1 MEAWELKEYLISIT
15 HLYVLLYIF
24 LASGP
29 MIETTMQWKALSAHG
44 DSTLASTIC
53 YCLNFQ
59 QGLKRNEIP
68 RPKLISP
75 KDITGKTKI
84 YNGVCCN

>member
-1 MEAWELKEYLISIT
+1 MKNDVYYQS
-15 HLYVLLYIF
+15 YVHSAFF
-24 LASGP
+24 LASSP
-29 MIETTMQWKALSAHG
+29 MIEIMSQWKALISFG
-44 DSTLASTIC
+44 DSTLASAIC

-75 KDITGKTKI
+75 NEITGKTKI
-84 YNGVCCN
+84 YNGVCGNTGN

>member
-1 MEAWELKEYLISIT
+1 MSNINQF
-15 HLYVLLYIF
+15 YVNSTLS

-29 MIETTMQWKALSAHG
+29 MIETMSQWKPLIAFG
-44 DSTLASTIC
+44 DTSLASAIC

-59 QGLKRNEIP
+59 QGLKRGGNP

-84 YNGVCCN
+84 YNVV